1 MIFFGVWYLYS
12 VPWSVV
18 LSSVLWFLI
27 AATPRSGSIVT
38 LHILIRYTR
47 RLHIA
52 CRSESLS
59 QLESSRTCEGI
70 GQTQDVVEE
79 KEDRNLKTQAVWG

>member
-12 VPWSVV
+12 VSWSVV

-38 LHILIRYTR
+38 LHILIRYVGR
-47 RLHIA
+47 PHIA
-52 CRSESLS
+52 YRSES
-59 QLESSRTCEGI
+59 
-70 GQTQDVVEE
+70 
-79 KEDRNLKTQAVWG
+79 